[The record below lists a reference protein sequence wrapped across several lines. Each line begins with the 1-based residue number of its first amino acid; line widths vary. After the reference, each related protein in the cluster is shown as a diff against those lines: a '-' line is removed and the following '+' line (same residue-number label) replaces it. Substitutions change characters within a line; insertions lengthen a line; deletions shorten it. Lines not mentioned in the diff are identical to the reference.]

1 MRSSKDADGDHGV
14 GGVSAEDLHR
24 YFSTATLDELE
35 DILRL
40 AWEAELGHP
49 PVEPDSSRISPADLV
64 SFKGSWR
71 ALITFLEHLI
81 TQRRGESGS

>member
-1 MRSSKDADGDHGV
+1 MGR
-14 GGVSAEDLHR
+14 VSADDLHL
-24 YFSTATLDELE
+24 YFSNATLEELE
-35 DILRL
+35 EILRL

-49 PVEPDSSRISPADLV
+49 PADTDTTRISAADLV

-81 TQRRGESGS
+81 TQRRGDGS